1 MLASTTAETGGM
13 SLARG
18 AIRRPVAVWLA
29 IIFCLIGGLWGLSN
43 VGRLEDP
50 SFTLKTALVFV
61 PYPGATAEEVER
73 EVADVIETALQQMRQ
88 LDRVESKSMPGMAQ
102 ITVEIDM
109 RYGPDEIPQVW
120 DEMRRRIGDV
130 RGELP
135 EGARDPIINDDF
147 GDVFGLFYAVTTQ
160 GLTPAE
166 QRDLATML
174 RRGLV
179 TVDGVARVEVQGL
192 IEEEITLAVNPARL
206 EGLGLPPDQL
216 IGVIASENRV
226 FSNGEVTV
234 DRSRIALSVP
244 PGYATVEGI
253 EALRLG
259 AAGQVGQAAVYDIAH
274 VTRHEAEQPGQI
286 IRQNGVRAFT
296 IGISALTDRN
306 VVAVGEAVEARL
318 AELADRL
325 PAGTEL
331 TPIYEQHKVVD
342 EAVSSFLVG
351 LFQSVAI
358 VVGALMLTMGWRAG
372 VVVGATLGLTV
383 LATVFF
389 MAVFGIEMER
399 ISLGALIIAMGMLVD
414 NAIVIAEGM
423 VIGMAR
429 GKSPEDAAAETE
441 KATGVPLLGAT
452 VIGIMA
458 FSGIG
463 LSPDAT
469 GEFLFSLFAV
479 IAISLLLSWV
489 LAVTVTPY
497 LGKLLLKAPKDTSA
511 DPYRGRVYRAYRA
524 VLGGSL
530 RVRWLVI
537 LVIVGITVASI
548 FAFGQVRQAFFPNS
562 NTPLFYV
569 QFQLPQG
576 TDIHTTDREMRR
588 LEQIV
593 LAEPDVVAV
602 TTLVGRGASRF
613 MLTYNPEQA
622 DPSYGQLIVRTREA
636 GVIPE
641 MAARL
646 ARDLAPE
653 FPHALLRIEELVFG
667 PPAGAAVA
675 ARFSGPDPVI
685 LRQLADEA
693 LVIFEAAGTITDP
706 RTDWRQ
712 RELMVV
718 PAVDETR
725 MRLTGATRQSI
736 ADTVQFGT
744 SGLRIGTLR
753 EGDAEVPIYLRLPE
767 SERNGVERVQDLP
780 VWSQGAGA
788 YVPMSNMVTDMEVH
802 LAEALIHR
810 RDRERTITAL
820 GGNRP
825 DLTADQA
832 FRSVR
837 GQIEAMELPP
847 GYRLEWGG
855 EFESSQMAQESLGRQ
870 LPLGFLVMLTISI
883 LLFNKVRQPLILW
896 LVVPM
901 SVTGMVLG
909 LLASGLPF
917 TFTAL
922 LGFLSL
928 SGMLIKNAIVL
939 VEEIDLRRAAG
950 DADYDAVIDGS
961 VSRLRPVVLAAGTTI
976 FGMLPLLPDAFFAS
990 MAVTIMGGL
999 AFASVLTLL
1008 AVPVLYAILFR
1019 IRSPK
1024 TRTRARGAAPV
1035 TAG

>member
-1 MLASTTAETGGM
+1 MASKTEGAG
-13 SLARG
+13 SRSIAYG
-18 AIRRPVAVWLA
+18 AIQRPVAVWLG
-29 IIFCLIGGLWGLSN
+29 ILFCLLGGLWGLAN

-61 PYPGATAEEVER
+61 PYPGATAEEVEE
-73 EVADVIETALQQMRQ
+73 EVADVVENALQQMRQ

-135 EGARDPIINDDF
+135 DGARDPIINDDF
-147 GDVFGLFYAVTTQ
+147 GDVYGLFYAVTTQ
-160 GLTPAE
+160 SLTPAE

-179 TVDGVARVEVQGL
+179 TVDGVAKVEVQGL
-192 IEEEITLAVNPARL
+192 IEEEITIAIDPARL
-206 EGLGLPPDQL
+206 EGLGVPPDQL
-216 IGVIASENRV
+216 IGVIASENKV
-226 FSNGEVTV
+226 FANGEITA
-234 DRSRIALSVP
+234 DTARIALSVP

-259 AAGQVGQAAVYDIAH
+259 AAGQVGQATVYDIAT
-274 VTRHEAEQPGQI
+274 VRRHEVEQPDNI

-318 AELADRL
+318 AELAALL
-325 PAGTEL
+325 PEGTEL
-331 TPIYEQHKVVD
+331 LPIYEQHKVVD
-342 EAVSSFLVG
+342 EAVANFLFG
-351 LFQSVAI
+351 LMQSVII

-372 VVVGATLGLTV
+372 LVVGSTLGLTV
-383 LATVFF
+383 MGTVFF

-429 GKSPEDAAAETE
+429 GKSPEDAAAEAE
-441 KATGVPLLGAT
+441 SATSIPLLGAT

-489 LAVTVTPY
+489 LAVTITPY
-497 LGKLLLKAPKDTSA
+497 LGKLLLRAPKDTSA
-511 DPYRGRVYRAYRA
+511 DPYRGVIYRIYRGI
-524 VLGGSL
+524 LHGSL
-530 RVRWLVI
+530 RARWLVI
-537 LVIVGITVASI
+537 MTIVGITVASI
-548 FAFGQVRQAFFPNS
+548 MAFGQVKQAFFPAS

-569 QFQLPQG
+569 ELQLPQG
-576 TDIHTTDREMRR
+576 TDIHVTDRAMKR
-588 LEQIV
+588 LEEIIM
-593 LAEPDVVAV
+593 AEPDVVAV

-622 DPSYGQLIVRTREA
+622 DPSYGQLIVRTRTAE
-636 GVIPE
+636 VIPA

-646 ARDLAPE
+646 NRDLAEE
-653 FPHALLRIEELVFG
+653 FPNALVRTEELVFG
-667 PPAGAAVA
+667 PPAGDAVA
-675 ARFSGPDPVI
+675 VRFSGPDPLI

-693 LVIFEAAGTITDP
+693 LLIYEAAGTITNP
-706 RTDWRQ
+706 RTNWRQ

-718 PAVDETR
+718 PVVDEAR
-725 MRLTGATRQSI
+725 MRLTGATRESV
-736 ADTVQFGT
+736 ADTVQVGT
-744 SGLRIGTLR
+744 SGLRVAALR

-767 SERNGVERVQDLP
+767 DQRDGIDRVRDLP
-780 VWSQGAGA
+780 VWSPGAGA
-788 YVPMSNMVTDMEVH
+788 YVPMSNMVTDMEVQ

-810 RDRERTITAL
+810 RDRERTITAQ
-820 GGNRP
+820 GGKRAG
-825 DLTADQA
+825 LTADQA

-837 GQIEAMELPP
+837 ADIEAMELPP
-847 GYRLEWGG
+847 GYSMEWGG
-855 EFESSQMAQESLGRQ
+855 EFESSQDAQASLGRQ

-883 LLFNKVRQPLILW
+883 LMFNKVRQPLILW

-909 LLASGLPF
+909 LLGSGLPF

-928 SGMLIKNAIVL
+928 SGMLMKNAIVL
-939 VEEIDLRRAAG
+939 VEEIDMRREAG
-950 DADYDAVIDGS
+950 DADFDAVVGGS
-961 VSRLRPVVLAAGTTI
+961 VSRLRPVMLAAGTTI

-1008 AVPVLYAILFR
+1008 AVPVLYALMFGIKPPP
-1019 IRSPK
+1019 SSS
-1024 TRTRARGAAPV
+1024 GQQAA
-1035 TAG
+1035 A

>member
-1 MLASTTAETGGM
+1 MSSTLSGAG
-13 SLARG
+13 SLSIARG

-29 IIFCLIGGLWGLSN
+29 ILFCLFGGLWGLAN

-61 PYPGATAEEVER
+61 PYPGASAEEVER
-73 EVADVIETALQQMRQ
+73 EVADVVETALQQMRQ

-102 ITVEIDM
+102 ITVEIDT
-109 RYGPDEIPQVW
+109 RYGADEIPQIW

-130 RGELP
+130 TGELP
-135 EGARDPIINDDF
+135 AGARTPIINDDF
-147 GDVFGLFYAVTTQ
+147 GDVYGLFYAVTTK
-160 GLTPAE
+160 GLTPTE
-166 QRDLATML
+166 QRELATTL

-179 TVDGVARVEVQGL
+179 TVDGVAKVEVQGL
-192 IEEEITLAVNPARL
+192 IEEEITIGMNPARL
-206 EGLGLPPDQL
+206 EALGLPPDQL
-216 IGVIASENRV
+216 LGIIASENQV
-226 FSNGEVTV
+226 FANGAVTADTV
-234 DRSRIALSVP
+234 RIPLSVP
-244 PGYATVEGI
+244 QGYATVEGI

-259 AAGQVGQAAVYDIAH
+259 AAGEVGQATVYDLAT
-274 VTRHEAEQPGQI
+274 VSRHEAEQPTQI

-296 IGISALTDRN
+296 LGISALTDRN
-306 VVAVGEAVEARL
+306 VVAVGQAVETRL
-318 AELADRL
+318 AELAERL
-325 PAGTEL
+325 PEGTEL
-331 TPIYEQHKVVD
+331 IPIYEQHKVVD

-351 LFQSVAI
+351 LLESVVI
-358 VVGALMLTMGWRAG
+358 VVGALMVTMGWRAG
-372 VVVGATLGLTV
+372 LVVGATLGLTV

-389 MAVFGIEMER
+389 MAVLGIEMER

-414 NAIVIAEGM
+414 NAIVIVEGM

-429 GKSPEDAAAETE
+429 GQTPEDAAAETE
-441 KATGVPLLGAT
+441 SATSIPLLGAT

-479 IAISLLLSWV
+479 IGISLLLSWV

-497 LGKLLLKAPKDTSA
+497 LGKLLLKAPADLST
-511 DPYRGRVYRAYRA
+511 DPYRGALYRSYRSI
-524 VLGGSL
+524 LHFSL
-530 RVRWLVI
+530 RMRWLVMVI
-537 LVIVGITVASI
+537 IVGITVASI
-548 FAFGQVRQAFFPNS
+548 MAFGQVKQAFFPSS

-569 QFQLPQG
+569 QFQMPQG
-576 TDIHTTDREMRR
+576 TDIHTTDRAMKEI
-588 LEQIV
+588 EQLV
-593 LAEPDVVAV
+593 LAEPEVVAV

-622 DPSYGQLIVRTREA
+622 DPSYGQLIVRTSDA
-636 GVIPE
+636 TVIPE
-641 MAARL
+641 MAQRL
-646 ARDLAPE
+646 SKELAVD
-653 FPHALLRIEELVFG
+653 FPHALVRTEELVFG

-675 ARFSGPDPVI
+675 VRFSGHDPLI

-693 LVIFEAAGTITDP
+693 LAIYEAAGTIVDP

-712 RELMVV
+712 RELRVV
-718 PAVDETR
+718 PIVDEAR
-725 MRLTGATRQSI
+725 MRLAGTSRQAI
-736 ADTVQFGT
+736 ADAVQFGT
-744 SGLRIGTLR
+744 SGLRVASLR

-767 SERNGVERVQDLP
+767 DQRDGFDRIRDLP
-780 VWSQGAGA
+780 VWSAGAGVF
-788 YVPMSNMVTDMEVH
+788 VPMSNVVTNMEVQ

-810 RDRERTITAL
+810 RDRERTITAQ
-820 GGNRP
+820 GSKRP

-837 GQIEAMELPP
+837 AQIEAMDLPP
-847 GYRLEWGG
+847 GYRMEWGG
-855 EFESSQMAQESLGRQ
+855 EFESSQDAQASLGKQ

-883 LLFNKVRQPLILW
+883 LMFNKVRQPLILW

-909 LLASGLPF
+909 LIVSGLPF

-928 SGMLIKNAIVL
+928 SGMLMKNAIVL
-939 VEEIDLRRAAG
+939 VEEIDLRRASG
-950 DADYDAVIDGS
+950 EADYDAIVQGS
-961 VSRLRPVVLAAGTTI
+961 ISRLRPVVLAAGTTI
-976 FGMLPLLPDAFFAS
+976 FGMLPLLPDAFFSS

-999 AFASVLTLL
+999 AFASVLTLV

-1019 IRSPK
+1019 IRQP
-1024 TRTRARGAAPV
+1024 RTSSNGPEPSGVVA
-1035 TAG
+1035 

>member
-1 MLASTTAETGGM
+1 MASRTEGAG
-13 SLARG
+13 SRSIAYG
-18 AIRRPVAVWLA
+18 AIQRPVAVWLG
-29 IIFCLIGGLWGLSN
+29 ILFCLLGGLWGLAN

-61 PYPGATAEEVER
+61 PYPGATAEEVEE
-73 EVADVIETALQQMRQ
+73 EVADVVENALQQMRQ

-135 EGARDPIINDDF
+135 DGARDPIINDDF
-147 GDVFGLFYAVTTQ
+147 GDVYGLFYAVTTQ

-179 TVDGVARVEVQGL
+179 TVDGVAKVEVQGL
-192 IEEEITLAVNPARL
+192 IEEEITIAIDPARL
-206 EGLGLPPDQL
+206 EGLGVPPDQL
-216 IGVIASENRV
+216 IGVIASENKV
-226 FSNGEVTV
+226 FANGEITA
-234 DRSRIALSVP
+234 DTARIALSVP

-259 AAGQVGQAAVYDIAH
+259 AAGQVGQATVYDIAT
-274 VTRHEAEQPGQI
+274 VRRHEVEQPDNI

-318 AELADRL
+318 AELAALL
-325 PAGTEL
+325 PEGTEL
-331 TPIYEQHKVVD
+331 LPIYEQHKVVD
-342 EAVSSFLVG
+342 EAVSNFLFG
-351 LFQSVAI
+351 LMQSVII

-372 VVVGATLGLTV
+372 LVVGSTLGLTV
-383 LATVFF
+383 MGTVFF

-429 GKSPEDAAAETE
+429 GKSPEDAAAEAE
-441 KATGVPLLGAT
+441 SATSIPLLGAT

-489 LAVTVTPY
+489 LAVTITPY
-497 LGKLLLKAPKDTSA
+497 LGKLLLRAPKDTSA
-511 DPYRGRVYRAYRA
+511 DPYRGVIYRIYRGI
-524 VLGGSL
+524 LHGSL
-530 RVRWLVI
+530 RARWLVI
-537 LVIVGITVASI
+537 MTIVGITVASI
-548 FAFGQVRQAFFPNS
+548 MAFGQVKQAFFPAS

-569 QFQLPQG
+569 ELQLPQG
-576 TDIHTTDREMRR
+576 TDIHVTDRAMKR
-588 LEQIV
+588 LEEIIM
-593 LAEPDVVAV
+593 AEPDVVAV

-622 DPSYGQLIVRTREA
+622 DPSYGQLIVRTRTAE
-636 GVIPE
+636 VIPA

-646 ARDLAPE
+646 NRDLAEE
-653 FPHALLRIEELVFG
+653 FPNALVRTEELVFG
-667 PPAGAAVA
+667 PPAGDAVA
-675 ARFSGPDPVI
+675 VRFSGPDPLI

-693 LVIFEAAGTITDP
+693 LLIYEAAGTITNP
-706 RTDWRQ
+706 RTNWRQ

-718 PAVDETR
+718 PVVDEAR
-725 MRLTGATRQSI
+725 MRLTGATRESV
-736 ADTVQFGT
+736 ADTVQVGT
-744 SGLRIGTLR
+744 SGLRVAALR

-767 SERNGVERVQDLP
+767 DQRDGIDRVRDLP
-780 VWSQGAGA
+780 VWSPGAGA
-788 YVPMSNMVTDMEVH
+788 YVPMSNMVTDMEVQ

-810 RDRERTITAL
+810 RDRERTITAQ
-820 GGNRP
+820 GGKRAG
-825 DLTADQA
+825 LTADQA

-837 GQIEAMELPP
+837 ADIEAMELPP
-847 GYRLEWGG
+847 GYSMEWGG
-855 EFESSQMAQESLGRQ
+855 EFESSQDAQASLGRQ

-883 LLFNKVRQPLILW
+883 LMFNKVRQPLILW

-909 LLASGLPF
+909 LLGSGLPF

-928 SGMLIKNAIVL
+928 SGMLMKNAIVL
-939 VEEIDLRRAAG
+939 VEEIDMRREAG
-950 DADYDAVIDGS
+950 DADFDAVVGGS
-961 VSRLRPVVLAAGTTI
+961 VSRLRPVMLAAGTTI

-1008 AVPVLYAILFR
+1008 AVPVLYALMFGIKPPP
-1019 IRSPK
+1019 SSS
-1024 TRTRARGAAPV
+1024 GQQAA
-1035 TAG
+1035 A

>member
-1 MLASTTAETGGM
+1 MASVSQNAEGM
-13 SLARG
+13 SIARA

-29 IIFCLIGGLWGLSN
+29 IIFCLIGGLWGLSS

-61 PYPGATAEEVER
+61 PYPGATAEEVEE

-130 RGELP
+130 RAELP
-135 EGARDPIINDDF
+135 AGAGDPIVNDDF

-160 GLTPAE
+160 GLTPSE
-166 QRDLATML
+166 ERDLARML

-206 EGLGLPPDQL
+206 EALGVPPDQL
-216 IGVIASENRV
+216 IGIIAGENQV
-226 FSNGEVTV
+226 FPNGEVTA
-234 DRSRIALSVP
+234 DRSRIAFSVP
-244 PGYATVEGI
+244 PGYVTVEGI

-259 AAGQVGQAAVYDIAH
+259 AAGQVGQAAVYDIAR
-274 VTRHEAEQPGQI
+274 VTRSETEQPGQI
-286 IRQNGVRAFT
+286 IRQDGVRAFT

-306 VVAVGEAVEARL
+306 VVEVGEAVEARL
-318 AELADRL
+318 AELANTL
-325 PAGTEL
+325 PTGTDL
-331 TPIYEQHKVVD
+331 IPIYEQHKVVD

-351 LFQSVAI
+351 LFQSIAI

-372 VVVGATLGLTV
+372 LVVGATLGLTV

-389 MAVFGIEMER
+389 MAAFGIEMER

-414 NAIVIAEGM
+414 NAIVIVEGM

-441 KATGVPLLGAT
+441 GATSVPLLGAT

-511 DPYRGRVYRAYRA
+511 DPYRGMIYRSYS
-524 VLGGSL
+524 GIL
-530 RVRWLVI
+530 RGALRLRWLVM

-548 FAFGQVRQAFFPNS
+548 MAFGQVRQAFFPNS
-562 NTPLFYV
+562 NTPLFYI

-593 LAEPDVVAV
+593 MAEPDVVSV

-622 DPSYGQLIVRTREA
+622 DASYGQLIVRTRDA
-636 GVIPE
+636 LVIPE
-641 MAARL
+641 LAARL
-646 ARDLAPE
+646 GRDLGAQ
-653 FPHALLRIEELVFG
+653 FPHALVRTEELVFG
-667 PPAGAAVA
+667 PPAGAAVV
-675 ARFSGPDPVI
+675 ARFSGPDPLI

-693 LVIFEAAGTITDP
+693 LMIFEAAGTITDP

-718 PAVDETR
+718 PVVDEPR

-744 SGLRIGTLR
+744 SGLRVGALR
-753 EGDAEVPIYLRLPE
+753 EGDDEVPIYLRLPE
-767 SERNGVERVQDLP
+767 NERDGVERVRDLP

-788 YVPMSNMVTDMEVH
+788 YVPMSNMVTDMEVQ

-810 RDRERTITAL
+810 RDRERTISAL

-825 DLTADQA
+825 DLTADEA

-837 GQIEAMELPP
+837 AEIEELALPA

-909 LLASGLPF
+909 LLISGLPF

-939 VEEIDLRRAAG
+939 VEEIDLRRASG
-950 DADYDAVIDGS
+950 DPDYDAVVAGS

-1019 IRSPK
+1019 IRSP
-1024 TRTRARGAAPV
+1024 RSNRPPV
-1035 TAG
+1035 KDALIAQG